1 MARVEKVGADQRFM
15 WRLTGGATWLDAGN
29 ITGGS
34 PNKISTGLI
43 ESNSIGGRQ
52 KRRLGRYGIEGSV
65 DGDVLPETLVML
77 TSALACNAGGT
88 QLMFGIDTG
97 HAVYC
102 HDPAVCSSWSL
113 KGAEGSP
120 LQFSLAWVAEHLT
133 ATALV
138 TPATPTTDL
147 ITDYDMD
154 VKLGGDT
161 LVCRSFSMTV
171 DYKATMSAGG
181 IRKGT
186 ALTRRL
192 KSGGML
198 FNTIPTTEID
208 VELEV
213 SPTAANYLGDC
224 PDEVSFVV
232 DIHDACSAYVCTVTA
247 TNMIWQVDDAS
258 SFEGDAAGI
267 VLWKGKLVQLTSVAP
282 TIALS

>member
-15 WRLTGGATWLDAGN
+15 WQLHAGAAWLDAGN
-29 ITGGS
+29 VTGGS

-52 KRRLGRYGIEGSV
+52 KRRLGRYSIEGSV
-65 DGDVLPETLVML
+65 DGDVLPETLVLL
-77 TSALACNAGGT
+77 TSCLPTTGALPLLKVG
-88 QLMFGIDTG
+88 FDTG
-97 HAVYC
+97 HEAWC
-102 HDPAVCSSWSL
+102 HDDAVCSSWGL

-120 LQFSLAWVAEHLT
+120 LQFSFAWVAPSII
-133 ATALV
+133 ALAGAV
-138 TPATPTTDL
+138 PAEPTTDI

-154 VKLGGDT
+154 IKLGADT

-171 DYKATMSAGG
+171 DYKATLGAGG

-186 ALTRRL
+186 ALTRRR
-192 KSGGML
+192 KSGGVL
-198 FNTIPTTEID
+198 YNGTPTTEID

-213 SPTAANYLGDC
+213 APDVADYLGDC

>member
-1 MARVEKVGADQRFM
+1 MARVEVLGVDQSFM
-15 WRLTGGATWLDAGN
+15 WRLSGGATWLDAGN

-65 DGDVLPETLVML
+65 EGDVLQETLTML
-77 TSALACNAGGT
+77 IAALACNAGGT
-88 QLMFGIDTG
+88 QLMFGINTG
-97 HAVYC
+97 HASYC
-102 HDPAVCSSWSL
+102 HDPAVCSSFSI
-113 KGAEGSP
+113 KGAVDSP

-138 TPATPTTDL
+138 NPAVPTNDIL
-147 ITDYDMD
+147 TDYDMD
-154 VKLGGDT
+154 VKLDGAA
-161 LVCRSFSMTV
+161 LVCRSFNMSV
-171 DYKATMSAGG
+171 DYKATMGAGG

-186 ALTRRL
+186 ALTKRL

-198 FNTIPTTEID
+198 FNSTPTVEID

-213 SPTAANYLGDC
+213 APTAANYLGDC

-232 DIHDACSAYVCTVTA
+232 DIHDSCSANVATITA

-258 SFEGDAAGI
+258 SFEGDSAGV

-282 TIALS
+282 TIALT